1 MTLNK
6 IQFVFIIV
14 ILITGCT
21 KTEYLDNPPQLEV
34 TVLSSDFE
42 RIRNAQVLLFDSL
55 EDLQNEQNE
64 RNTSLTDADGKA
76 FFEKLETRIYYIN
89 IIYGEY
95 NHKVYETHLN
105 EPLLPNVLTRITLTI
120 NFK

>member
-6 IQFVFIIV
+6 TQFVFIIV